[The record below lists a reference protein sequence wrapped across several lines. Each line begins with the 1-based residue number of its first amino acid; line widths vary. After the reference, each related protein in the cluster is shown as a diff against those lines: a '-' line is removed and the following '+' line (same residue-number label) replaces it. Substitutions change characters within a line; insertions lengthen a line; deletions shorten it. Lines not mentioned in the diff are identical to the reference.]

1 MNIKTRLF
9 RGLTLIFAFLLV
21 LSITLSIIMEKY
33 RTALDENTG
42 SVSQETVISDN
53 AEDWTYTTQFT
64 STKDAV
70 DSMKEFAIREAAESL
85 VLLKNTNNSLPL
97 NQDRPKVTL
106 FGIRSYAP
114 YYGSTTG
121 GSIPD
126 KGVIDHD
133 PNKSTLETDFKE
145 VFDVNPAMIQ
155 AYEDYCADF
164 TWGSSGFGA
173 QAPQYQGLYSTTDPT
188 EPTLSELG
196 VSRSDLDYGNYS
208 DAAIV
213 ILGRVSGEG
222 STFNPGEAGRTT
234 TSDSGTTVIETDSGN
249 ILGISDEE
257 WAIIEEA
264 KACSDNVI
272 VLINSTN
279 QMDIEGL
286 KQDPDIDS
294 VMWIGNPGVYGF
306 AAVADVLL
314 GEVSPSGH
322 LGDIYAVNSALAPA
336 MQNYGTATNWTNA
349 SDYSGMN
356 VNSYLVEAE
365 GIYTGYRYYETRYA
379 DSLLAGDARNAVTAK
394 AGTYVNYDL
403 ENMTFMP
410 ATTDGQWVYSQEVS
424 ILSVT
429 AFLTP
434 NLLRNL

>member
-9 RGLTLIFAFLLV
+9 RGLTLVFAFLLV
-21 LSITLSIIMEKY
+21 VSVTLSIIMEKY

-42 SVSQETVISDN
+42 SVSQETVISDD
-53 AEDWTYTTQFT
+53 AEDWTYTTQYT

-70 DSMKEFAIREAAESL
+70 DSMKEFAIREAAESF
-85 VLLKNTNNSLPL
+85 VLLKNENSLPL
-97 NQDRPKVTL
+97 KQEKPKVTL

-145 VFDVNPAMIQ
+145 VFDVNPTMIK
-155 AYEDYCADF
+155 AYEDYIAKKEF
-164 TWGSSGFGA
+164 KWGSSGFGA
-173 QAPQYQGLYSTTDPT
+173 QAPQYQGLYSATDPT
-188 EPTLSELG
+188 EPTLTEMG
-196 VSRSDLDYGNYS
+196 VERNKLDYDKYE

-222 STFNPGEAGRTT
+222 TTFNPGEDGRTT
-234 TSDSGTTVIETDSGN
+234 KDKEGNITNVVNTDSGN

-257 WAIIEEA
+257 WAIIDEA

-294 VMWIGNPGVYGF
+294 IMWIGNPGVYGF
-306 AAVADVLL
+306 AAVAQALMGDVN
-314 GEVSPSGH
+314 PSGH

-336 MQNYGTATNWTNA
+336 MMNYGTATGWTNA
-349 SDYSGMN
+349 AN
-356 VNSYLVEAE
+356 WQ
-365 GIYTGYRYYETRYA
+365 RQ
-379 DSLLAGDARNAVTAK
+379 AR
-394 AGTYVNYDL
+394 
-403 ENMTFMP
+403 M
-410 ATTDGQWVYSQEVS
+410 
-424 ILSVT
+424 
-429 AFLTP
+429 
-434 NLLRNL
+434 